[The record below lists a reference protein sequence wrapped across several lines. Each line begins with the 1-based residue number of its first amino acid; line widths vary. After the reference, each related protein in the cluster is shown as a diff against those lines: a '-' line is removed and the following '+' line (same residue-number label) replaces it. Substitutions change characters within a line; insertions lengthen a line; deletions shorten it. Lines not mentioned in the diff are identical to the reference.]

1 MFALEPEG
9 NVLRWC
15 RVGGPYRPGGLHA
28 IGGRWEERETGRWKR
43 LFERFD
49 SGH

>member
-28 IGGRWEERETGRWKR
+28 IGGRYGDLKLCASCQCE
-43 LFERFD
+43 
-49 SGH
+49 H